1 MLIALGWDHRG
12 KVVAKKLLT
21 EVLFPTGPIVDDSSI
36 TDIQHQIIQKDAA
49 DISFIGSLFDNADT
63 ESGVRT
69 VRSGIS
75 CWDGAIIIRGSM
87 NENEKLF
94 IGTKIIPLTDPEYL
108 ELPEN
113 NGESQ
118 SSGSIKQIDYPDI
131 AAAVAKK
138 VSLGE
143 VDHGILIGGTG
154 IGMSIT
160 ANKFKG
166 VRAAVCYNEVAAELS
181 RRHNNANVLCLPGE
195 MLGKL
200 MVATIVKKWLATSFE
215 GDRHQRR
222 IEKINKIEEDTG
234 L

>member
-1 MLIALGWDHRG
+1 MLLALGWDHRG

-21 EVLFPTGPIVDDSSI
+21 EVLFPTGPVVDDSSI
-36 TDIQHQIIQKDAA
+36 TDIQHQIMQKDAA
-49 DISFIGSLFDNADT
+49 DISFIGSLFDNADV
-63 ESGVRT
+63 ESGIRIP
-69 VRSGIS
+69 RSGIS

-87 NENEKLF
+87 GDDEKTF
-94 IGTKIIPLTDPEYL
+94 IGKKIIPLEDPEYL
-108 ELPEN
+108 HLPEN

-118 SSGSIKQIDYPDI
+118 NNGSIRQIDYPDI
-131 AAAVAKK
+131 AAAIAKK
-138 VSLGE
+138 VSTNE
-143 VDHGILIGGTG
+143 VDQGILIGGTG

-160 ANKFKG
+160 ANKFRG

-181 RRHNNANVLCLPGE
+181 RRHNNANIICLPGE

-200 MVATIVKKWLATSFE
+200 MVATIVKKWLATPFE

-222 IEKINKIEEDTG
+222 IEKIVKIEDQTG